1 MSAGHARA
9 AIREMIRLPRP
20 GRRWSTAWTVAAVVG
35 VVAAIVAA
43 VLGPLDPRGT
53 GSAVVAAGVVV
64 AILGKV
70 LGRLNAW
77 LVLTTG
83 VSLLLGAIPLFGVLG
98 FELAVPMALF
108 SAVLGLDL
116 GSALARELQR
126 TPAPG
131 VARAAFAGPSL
142 AGSTVIASLLIG
154 AIALIPAVISAV
166 RGIWLPTCDWWFG
179 IKAYLAMP
187 LATALLAGAVGHA
200 IGVVTGPRRYVGAAL
215 AQLPLVVLAIA
226 ALLRFYGAPPVF
238 TYNAV
243 LGYFPGN
250 LYDENVKLT
259 AALAWSRLE
268 QLLWVIAFV
277 SLIAMR
283 FDVPR
288 FRFTLAPRPA
298 GRRLGALALAI
309 VCIGGALALR
319 LHSGRLGY
327 AIDAEDIEE
336 ELGGR
341 LETPH
346 FVIYY
351 SDTEEIREVI
361 GLVAAD
367 HEFRYAQVTAQLGV
381 QSATKIRS
389 FYFSSRDQ
397 KERLMGARDV
407 EMAKPWRREIYLE
420 HRGFPHSS
428 LRHEIAHAVAAEFG
442 TWPFDVSAASVLP
455 LPGRLGLPFLA
466 NPGLIEGLAVAIDWP
481 GRYDRMT
488 PHESVRAL
496 QEMGKQP
503 SIRQLLS
510 LQFFSVSS
518 ATGYT
523 TAGSFLKFLLDTYG
537 AGPLRDVY
545 RSAGDFEA
553 AYGKPLAVLEREWL
567 AMTST
572 IVMSKAA
579 VEASRERFRGT
590 SVFSRPCPHAIAA
603 QRERAHEAFAEG
615 DRDRSIA
622 LMRDVCGHAP
632 EEPRYRLDL
641 AEALYAGDPRERLE
655 AMSLWT
661 ALANDPERV
670 TSTLRAE
677 ALEKLARVAAARNNF
692 TEVRRLIA
700 QAVKL
705 PVADDDRRQLEA
717 ITFALAYEGPAG
729 PALRG
734 YFYGNVPGIDPPTW
748 ALLATLA
755 EPQLGFG
762 HYVLGLQKFGR
773 GDLVE
778 ASASIERGLARGL
791 PGLLFV
797 KNSARRLAVAA
808 YRTGNTH
815 QVNTAITVLS
825 GADMSVADRLLAG
838 DWFARL
844 AFDASR

>member
-1 MSAGHARA
+1 MSAGQGAT
-9 AIREMIRLPRP
+9 AIGAMIRLPRP
-20 GRRWSTAWTVAAVVG
+20 GRRWSPAWTVS
-35 VVAAIVAA
+35 A
-43 VLGPLDPRGT
+43 VLGAAAAILGIVHGPMDPRGS
-53 GSAVVAAGVVV
+53 GELAIAAIIAV
-64 AILGKV
+64 AILGKL
-70 LGRLNAW
+70 LGRLNTW
-77 LVLTTG
+77 VVLTTAVG
-83 VSLLLGAIPLFGVLG
+83 LVLGAFPLFGVLG
-98 FELAVPMALF
+98 FELAIAMALW
-108 SAVLGLDL
+108 SAVMGLDL
-116 GSALARELQR
+116 GSALARQLQR
-126 TPAPG
+126 TAAPG
-131 VARAAFAGPSL
+131 VARATFAGPTL
-142 AGSTVIASLLIG
+142 ARSTLLAALLPA
-154 AIALIPAVISAV
+154 AIVLIPGAISAV

-179 IKAYLAMP
+179 IKAYVALP
-187 LATALLAGAVGHA
+187 IATALLAGAVGHTV
-200 IGVVTGPRRYVGAAL
+200 GVVTGPRRFVGAAL
-215 AQLPLVVLAIA
+215 AQVPLLVLAFL
-226 ALLRFYGAPPVF
+226 ALYRFYGAPPVF

-250 LYDENVKLT
+250 MYDENVKLT

-268 QLLWVIAFV
+268 QLLWVVGLV
-277 SLIAMR
+277 SLVAIR

-298 GRRLGALALAI
+298 GRRLGALAIA
-309 VCIGGALALR
+309 VVAIGGAVALR
-319 LHSGRLGY
+319 INSGSLGY

-336 ELGGR
+336 ALGGR
-341 LETPH
+341 IETPH
-346 FVIYY
+346 FVIHY
-351 SDTEEIREVI
+351 SDTPEIREVI

-381 QSATKIRS
+381 QSAHKIRS
-389 FYFSSRDQ
+389 FYFASRDQ

-442 TWPFDVSAASVLP
+442 TWPFDVAAGRVLP
-455 LPGRLGLPFLA
+455 LPGRWGLPLLA
-466 NPGLIEGLAVAIDWP
+466 SPGLIEGLAVAVDWP

-496 QEMGKQP
+496 QEMGKRP
-503 SIRQLLS
+503 SIAQLQS

-518 ATGYT
+518 AIGYT

-537 AGPLRDVY
+537 ARPLRAVY
-545 RSAGDFEA
+545 QSAGDFDT

-567 AMTST
+567 AMTSAIT
-572 IVMSKAA
+572 LPRSA
-579 VEASRERFRGT
+579 VEASKERFRGT

-603 QRERAHEAFAEG
+603 QRELAQNALGEG
-615 DRDRSIA
+615 DRARSVT
-622 LMRDVCGHAP
+622 LMRDVCGDAP

-641 AEALYAGDPRERLE
+641 AEILYGGEPRERIE
-655 AMSLWT
+655 AVALWI
-661 ALANDPERV
+661 AIANDPEGV
-670 TSTLRAE
+670 TSTLRSE
-677 ALEKLARVAAARNNF
+677 ALEKLARAAAVRGDF
-692 TEVRRLIA
+692 AEVRRLIA

-717 ITFALAYEGPAG
+717 LSFALAYEGPAG

-734 YFYGNVPGIDPPTW
+734 YFYGNLPGLDPPTW

-755 EPQLGFG
+755 EPQLGFA
-762 HYVLGLQKFGR
+762 HYVLGLQKLGR

-778 ASASIERGLARGL
+778 AAAALERGLAKGL
-791 PGLLFV
+791 PGLLFQ
-797 KNSARRLAVAA
+797 KNAARRLAVAA

-825 GADMSVADRLLAG
+825 GSQMSAADRLLAA

>member
-1 MSAGHARA
+1 
-9 AIREMIRLPRP
+9 
-20 GRRWSTAWTVAAVVG
+20 
-35 VVAAIVAA
+35 
-43 VLGPLDPRGT
+43 
-53 GSAVVAAGVVV
+53 
-64 AILGKV
+64 
-70 LGRLNAW
+70 
-77 LVLTTG
+77 
-83 VSLLLGAIPLFGVLG
+83 
-98 FELAVPMALF
+98 
-108 SAVLGLDL
+108 
-116 GSALARELQR
+116 
-126 TPAPG
+126 
-131 VARAAFAGPSL
+131 
-142 AGSTVIASLLIG
+142 
-154 AIALIPAVISAV
+154 V

-187 LATALLAGAVGHA
+187 IATALLAGAVGH
-200 IGVVTGPRRYVGAAL
+200 GVGVLTGPRRYIGAAI
-215 AQLPLVVLAIA
+215 AQLPLIVLAIA

-238 TYNAV
+238 TYNAI

-277 SLIAMR
+277 SVVAFR

-288 FRFTLAPRPA
+288 FRWTLEARPA
-298 GRRLGALALAI
+298 GRRLGALALAAA
-309 VCIGGALALR
+309 CISGAFSLR
-319 LHSGRLGY
+319 RHSGDLGY
-327 AIDAEDIEE
+327 AIDAEDIEVA
-336 ELGGR
+336 LGGR
-341 LETPH
+341 IETPH
-346 FVIYY
+346 FVIHY
-351 SDTEEIREVI
+351 SDTPQIREVM

-367 HEFRYAQVTAQLGV
+367 HEFRYAQVVAQLGV

-442 TWPFDVSAASVLP
+442 TWPFDVAATNVLP

-523 TAGSFLKFLLDTYG
+523 TAGSFLKYLLDTYG
-537 AGPLRDVY
+537 AGPLRSVY

-567 AMTST
+567 AMTSK
-572 IVMSKAA
+572 IVLPRSA

-603 QRERAHEAFAEG
+603 QRERAQDAYAHG
-615 DRDRSIA
+615 DRARSIS

-655 AMSLWT
+655 AVSLWT
-661 ALANDPERV
+661 ALALDPDRV

-677 ALEKLARVAAARNNF
+677 ALEKLARAAAMRNDF

-717 ITFALAYEGPAG
+717 ITFALGHEGPAG
-729 PALRG
+729 AALRG
-734 YFYGNVPGIDPPTW
+734 YFYGSLPGLDAPTW

-762 HYVLGLQKFGR
+762 HYVAGLQKLGR

-778 ASASIERGLARGL
+778 ASAALERGLARGL

-808 YRTGNTH
+808 YRTGNTE
-815 QVNTAITVLS
+815 QVKTAIGVLQ
-825 GADMSVADRLLAG
+825 GTDMSEADRLLAS
-838 DWFARL
+838 DWSGRL
-844 AFDASR
+844 AFDASP

>member
-1 MSAGHARA
+1 MSAGHTA
-9 AIREMIRLPRP
+9 AALREMIRLPRP
-20 GRRWSTAWTVAAVVG
+20 GPRWSVAWTVAAVVG
-35 VVAAIVAA
+35 VVAAIAAA
-43 VLGPLDPRGT
+43 VLGPFDPG
-53 GSAVVAAGVVV
+53 GLGAAVVAAGVVV

-70 LGRLNAW
+70 LGRLNTW
-77 LVLTTG
+77 LALTTG
-83 VSLLLGAIPLFGVLG
+83 ISLLLGAIPLFGVLG

-108 SAVLGLDL
+108 ASVMGLDL

-131 VARAAFAGPSL
+131 VARAAFAGPTL
-142 AGSTVIASLLIG
+142 AASTLIAALVTG
-154 AIALIPAVISAV
+154 AIMLIPAIISAV
-166 RGIWLPTCDWWFG
+166 RGIWLPTCDWGFG
-179 IKAYLAMP
+179 IKSYLAMP
-187 LATALLAGAVGHA
+187 LATALLTGAVGHA
-200 IGVVTGPRRYVGAAL
+200 IGVVTGPRRYLGAAI
-215 AQLPLVVLAIA
+215 AQLALVVLAIA

-259 AALAWSRLE
+259 AALLWSRLE
-268 QLLWVIAFV
+268 QLLWVSALV
-277 SLIAMR
+277 SVVAMR

-298 GRRLGALALAI
+298 GRRIGALVIAL
-309 VCIGGALALR
+309 VCSAGALALR
-319 LHSGRLGY
+319 WNSGPLGY
-327 AIDAEDIEE
+327 AIDAEDIED

-341 LETPH
+341 IETAH
-346 FVIYY
+346 FIIHYD
-351 SDTEEIREVI
+351 DTPDIREVI

-389 FYFSSRDQ
+389 FYFSNRDQ

-442 TWPFDVSAASVLP
+442 SWPFDVAASNL
-455 LPGRLGLPFLA
+455 FFA
-466 NPGLIEGLAVAIDWP
+466 NPGLIEGLAVAVDWP

-523 TAGSFLKFLLDTYG
+523 TAGSFLKFLLDTHG
-537 AGPLRDVY
+537 AAPLRAVY
-545 RSAGDFEA
+545 RSAGNFEA
-553 AYGKPLAVLEREWL
+553 AYGKPLAELERDWI
-567 AMTST
+567 AMVSK
-572 IVMSKAA
+572 IPLSKAA

-603 QRERAHEAFAEG
+603 QRERAQEAYAEG
-615 DRDRSIA
+615 DRDHSIK

-641 AEALYAGDPRERLE
+641 AEVLYAGDPFERLE
-655 AMSLWT
+655 ATALWT
-661 ALANDPERV
+661 MMANDPERV

-677 ALEKLARVAAARNNF
+677 ALEKLARAAAVRGNF
-692 TEVRRLIA
+692 AEVRRLIA

-717 ITFALAYEGPAG
+717 LTFALAYTGPAG

-734 YFYGNVPGIDPPTW
+734 YFYGNSPGLDALTW
-748 ALLATLA
+748 ALLATIA

-773 GDLVE
+773 GDLTE
-778 ASASIERGLARGL
+778 ASAALERGLARGL

-808 YRTGNTH
+808 YRTGNTQ

-825 GADMSVADRLLAG
+825 GSDMSAADRLLAG

-844 AFDASR
+844 AFDAGR